1 MLLFFMWCRLP
12 PPCSLLLNALYRTHS
27 TAAGSEEGRAKGG
40 GRRYCAS
47 RVRRRFAVVAM
58 RRRDASAVHRV
69 PRRRDGRIGGSP
81 LSSCARR
88 DARIGGSPSSSC
100 AVASVGGSPPSSSC
114 RGRGGPLLL
123 LFQLQGCFLLFF
135 FAVSPDL
142 TCSLLLNALHRNH
155 STAAGSE
162 EGRAKSGGRRR
173 CVSRGSPSLC
183 VAR

>member
-1 MLLFFMWCRLP
+1 
-12 PPCSLLLNALYRTHS
+12 
-27 TAAGSEEGRAKGG
+27 
-40 GRRYCAS
+40 
-47 RVRRRFAVVAM
+47 M

-155 STAAGSE
+155 STVAGSE

-183 VAR
+183 VGRIAAVVVRPCARAPPRPPRHHSWGRKGRGRVGGEG